1 MKRNILVPID
11 FSFDSIN
18 ALEHAITIANKI
30 GADIRL
36 INVRKSKEI
45 EIPTYFKNFNFIF
58 GKTNEGYLEILIEKY
73 KKKVKGNFDYKVR
86 EGKVYKEITNQA
98 KYDDSYMIIMGT
110 HGISGFEEY
119 FVGSNAYKV
128 VSNAPC
134 PVLTIRNGFPCK
146 AVTKIVAPI
155 DISKESRL
163 KIAYVSEL
171 ANLFKAEVHVVTVR
185 ETNAPDI
192 IERLKNYASQS
203 CEYLTQKKVKCILED
218 LQGDNIT
225 DLSIE
230 YAKKV
235 GAQMIAVM
243 TEQSENAFNLWL
255 GAYAQQMVNHS
266 PIPVL
271 TLRSQVLDK

>member
-18 ALEHAITIANKI
+18 ALEHAISIANKI
-30 GADIRL
+30 QADVRM

-45 EIPTYFKNFNFIF
+45 EIPTYFKDFNFVF
-58 GKTNEGYLEILIEKY
+58 GKTNEGYFDILIEKY
-73 KKKVKGNFDYKVR
+73 KKKVKGHFDYKVR
-86 EGKVYKEITNQA
+86 DGKVYKEITNQA

-119 FVGSNAYKV
+119 WAGSNAYKV

-134 PVLTIRNGFPCK
+134 PVLTVRNGFPCK
-146 AVTKIVAPI
+146 AISKIVAPI

-163 KIAYVSEL
+163 KMASVAEL
-171 ANLFKAEVHVVTVR
+171 AHFFNAEVHVVTVR

-192 IERLKNYASQS
+192 LERLKNYATQS
-203 CEYLTQKKVKCILED
+203 CEFLAQKKVKCILQD
-218 LQGDNIT
+218 LYGENIT
-225 DLSIE
+225 DISIE
-230 YAKKV
+230 YAKTV

-271 TLRSQVLDK
+271 TLRAQVLDK

>member
-1 MKRNILVPID
+1 MKNILVPID

-18 ALEHAITIANKI
+18 ALEHAIGIANKI
-30 GADIRL
+30 NANIRM

-45 EIPTYFKNFNFIF
+45 EIPTYFKDFNFIF
-58 GKTNEGYLEILIEKY
+58 GKTNEGYFDILIEKY
-73 KKKVKGNFDYKVR
+73 KKKVKGHFDYKVR

-98 KYDDSYMIIMGT
+98 KYDDSFMIVMGT

-119 FVGSNAYKV
+119 WVGSNAYKV
-128 VSNAPC
+128 VSNSTC
-134 PVLTIRNGFPCK
+134 PVLTVRHGFPCK
-146 AVTKIVAPI
+146 AINKIVAPI
-155 DISKESRL
+155 DISKESRF
-163 KIAYVSEL
+163 KMAYVSEL
-171 ANLFKAEVHVVTVR
+171 AVLFNAEVHVITVR

-192 IERLKNYASQS
+192 LERLKNYATQS
-203 CEYLTQKKVKCILED
+203 CEYLAQKKVKCVLQD
-218 LQGDNIT
+218 LYGNNIT
-225 DLSIE
+225 DLTIE
-230 YAKKV
+230 YANKV

-271 TLRSQVLDK
+271 SIRSEYLDKK